1 MGSAEEPLM
10 RTMPIPLSPN
20 GVEMAAIVSSGL
32 GGVLFEELN
41 EEPLFTFI
49 QVVSGTYPSFFVGI
63 ILTFFNSPSPRLSV
77 LREGS
82 SLRVR

>member
-41 EEPLFTFI
+41 EEPLFTFTPLESHAARPI
-49 QVVSGTYPSFFVGI
+49 RSRLPKGTPG
-63 ILTFFNSPSPRLSV
+63 
-77 LREGS
+77 
-82 SLRVR
+82 